1 MENNKPEEK
10 KTNDDLKIMEW
21 RFNQFLGEKL
31 TTDQI
36 KQDPENES
44 FIVTNCRFSPDG
56 NYVVVS
62 DKGGR
67 VIIFKKNDAKSK
79 GNKISDSV
87 NENEKED
94 KTKKFPK
101 LDYFYE
107 FPAHEKDFDIHK
119 SIEYPEEIKSMT
131 ILPSIS
137 HNKLDI
143 MTAGFRTIKLD
154 RVYKDKIRVF
164 EQNTNSSKEAKLM
177 IPKISYIK
185 SEVKHKTK
193 RIFRCT
199 HSNEINSV
207 SDNRINRNNF
217 ISSDDFKV
225 LLWDLNVANEVFN
238 VVDID
243 NQTQNM
249 EVENPEKITKSIFC
263 DFNPHLFTYGTNKG
277 NIKFCDLRSSSDH
290 LTFTKNLRDENSN
303 LSKTIFANS
312 LLSVHDICMNFSNS
326 YTIATR
332 HYLSVN
338 LWDIRK
344 EKEPTNKFLL
354 YEPIINKLSYL
365 YQNNYLN
372 DKFSLSTDK
381 DGKYLLTGGYN
392 NMFHVIDIDQRLN
405 TQIVIDDS
413 NEKIMNTNV
422 IRKINSKG
430 CCFYK
435 KEDPNINNI
444 DFDKKII
451 CHTYSPLENYTMLI
465 NLNCIYSYSGS
476 ITKKD
481 NSSSSNAKKDGN
493 SNAQKNNMEKN
504 KK

>member
-1 MENNKPEEK
+1 MDTKPEEK
-10 KTNDDLKIMEW
+10 KSNEDLKILEW

-31 TTDQI
+31 TYDQI

-44 FIVTNCRFSPDG
+44 FIVTNCKFSPDG
-56 NYVVVS
+56 NFVVVS

-67 VIIFKKNDAKSK
+67 IIIFKKNDSK
-79 GNKISDSV
+79 TVKQTEG
-87 NENEKED
+87 EKESE
-94 KTKKFPK
+94 KIKRYPK

-119 SIEYPEEIKSMT
+119 SIEYPEEIKCLS

-137 HNKLDI
+137 YNKLDI
-143 MTAGFRTIKLD
+143 ITAGYRTIKLD
-154 RVYKDKIRVF
+154 RIFKDKIKVF
-164 EQNTNSSKEAKLM
+164 DQNNSNGKESKLN

-185 SEVKHKTK
+185 SEIKHKTK
-193 RIFRCT
+193 RQFICS

-207 SDNRINRNNF
+207 SDNKINRNSF
-217 ISSDDFKV
+217 ISSDDYKV
-225 LLWDLNVANEVFN
+225 LLWDLNITNEVFN
-238 VVDID
+238 IVDID
-243 NQTQNM
+243 PQSQCLET
-249 EVENPEKITKSIFC
+249 ENPEKITKSIFS
-263 DFNPHLFTYGTNKG
+263 DNNPHLFCYGTNKG
-277 NIKFCDLRSSSDH
+277 NIKYCDTRSSSDH
-290 LTFTKNLRDENSN
+290 LLFTKNIRDENSN

-312 LLSVHDICMNFSNS
+312 LLSVHDICMNFSNN

-372 DKFSLSTDK
+372 DKFSLSSDK
-381 DGKYLLTGGYN
+381 DGKYMLTGGYN
-392 NMFHVIDIDQRLN
+392 NMFHVIDVEQRLN

-435 KEDPNINNI
+435 KEDPNVSNI
-444 DFDKKII
+444 DFDKRIV
-451 CHTYSPLENYTMLI
+451 CHAFSPVENYSMLI
-465 NLNCIYSYSGS
+465 NLNCIYSYSGA

-481 NSSSSNAKKDGN
+481 GSGAKKDATNKG
-493 SNAQKNNMEKN
+493 EK